1 MNTTKNLTENQ
12 ARVLAIIEAGGAN
25 GVAVDSIVREE
36 RTEGRLT
43 ADIMRTIHS
52 LADRGAITA
61 KTERPQVIASDGKR
75 VATREIKIAKVAQQ

>member
-1 MNTTKNLTENQ
+1 MDTTKNLTENQ

-43 ADIMRTIHS
+43 TDIMRTIHS
-52 LADRGAITA
+52 LADRGEIAVG
-61 KTERPQVIASDGKR
+61 TERPEVISSDGKR
-75 VATREIKIAKVAQQ
+75 IARREVKIVKVA